1 LTDLY
6 NQTNFDAWNAANL
19 RQSYAT
25 PLAWLL
31 AYQAGGTLDQADGLQ
46 IQQGGSSVA
55 SNALNAE
62 KTGVVCF
69 AQSTRIRVPGGE
81 MPVEMLWPGDLIQH
95 AIRAYSRLFGLAKE
109 HWTMSTLQPL

>member
-1 LTDLY
+1 M
-6 NQTNFDAWNAANL
+6 
-19 RQSYAT
+19 
-25 PLAWLL
+25 
-31 AYQAGGTLDQADGLQ
+31 Q
-46 IQQGGSSVA
+46 IQQGGSAVA

-69 AQSTRIRVPGGE
+69 AQSTQIRVPGGE
-81 MPVEMLWPGDLIQH
+81 MPVEILWPGDLNQH